1 MFDLFSGLTRT
12 CDGVSRRS
20 LLKIGSLGGLMSL
33 PVWLSGRAALAKE
46 HPVAKENLAPPRDVN
61 CIFIWTHGGTSHH
74 DTLDPKPEAPPAVKG
89 PFGVID
95 TAIPGIKFS
104 EICPRLAQEAGRFA
118 LLRGWNPMNGS
129 HGTADAWCMSGRKFN
144 PALTYPCYG
153 AVISEERGFKSALPP
168 FVQLGTDLDR
178 RFGGG
183 VSGILGL
190 EHMPFEIN
198 SDPNNKDFTVR
209 DISLPKG
216 IEAGRIERRSNVLAA
231 IDSLQRRADL
241 QPTEFGALD
250 ENYKAAFNMLTA
262 PETKRAFQI
271 EQEDPRLRDR
281 YGRTR
286 FGQNLLLARRL
297 VESGVRFV
305 TVTDPGWD
313 THAGNFDALQKTRVP
328 PVDAGLPELLIDLE
342 EKGLLDT
349 TLVVW
354 MTDFGRTPK
363 INSASGRDHWA
374 SAGFVVMA
382 GAGIPNGVLGATD
395 NQGERPT
402 RNEYTTDDVAATIY
416 TKLGLPLDLV
426 VQAPDGRPVRLI
438 EGHAIR
444 EWV

>member
-1 MFDLFSGLTRT
+1 MFDLISGFAKT

-20 LLKIGSLGGLMSL
+20 FLKVGSLGGLMSL
-33 PVWLSGRAALAKE
+33 PLWLKAQAAAAKE
-46 HPVAKENLAPPRDVN
+46 AKTTARDVS
-61 CIFIWTHGGTSHH
+61 CIYIWTHGGTSHH
-74 DTLDPKPEAPPAVKG
+74 DTLDPKPTAPPAVKG

-95 TAIPGIKFS
+95 TAIPGVKFS
-104 EICPRLAQEAGRFA
+104 EICPRLAQELGRFG
-118 LLRGWNPMNGS
+118 LLRSWNPMNGS

-144 PALTYPCYG
+144 PAMSYPCFG
-153 AVISEERGFKSALPP
+153 SVISEERGFKSALPP

-183 VSGILGL
+183 ASGMLGL

-198 SDPNNKDFTVR
+198 SDPNIKDFTVR
-209 DISLPKG
+209 DISYPKG
-216 IEAGRIERRSNVLAA
+216 IESSRVARRTNVLAA
-231 IDSLQRRADL
+231 VDALQRQADL
-241 QPTEFGALD
+241 QPTEFAALD

-262 PETKRAFQI
+262 PETKRAFKI
-271 EQEDPRLRDR
+271 GDEDPRLRDR

-297 VESGVRFV
+297 VQSGVRFV

-313 THAGNFDALQKTRVP
+313 THAGNFDALQKTRMP
-328 PVDAGLPELLIDLE
+328 PIDTGLPQLLIDLE
-342 EKGLLDT
+342 EQGMLDT

-382 GAGIPNGVLGATD
+382 GAGIPAGAVLGATD
-395 NQGERPT
+395 EQGERPT
-402 RNEYTTDDVAATIY
+402 RNEYTTDDVAATISA
-416 TKLGLPLDLV
+416 TLGLPLDLV
-426 VQAPDGRPVRLI
+426 VTAPDGRPVRLI
-438 EGHAIR
+438 EGRPIR
-444 EWV
+444 EWI

>member
-1 MFDLFSGLTRT
+1 MFDFFSGLART
-12 CDGVSRRS
+12 CDGVNRRS
-20 LLKIGSLGGLMSL
+20 FLKIGSLGGMMSL
-33 PVWLSGRAALAKE
+33 PLWLQGRAALAKE
-46 HPVAKENLAPPRDVN
+46 TNSPPRDVN

-104 EICPRLAQEAGRFA
+104 EICPRLAQEAGRFG
-118 LLRGWNPMNGS
+118 LLRSWNPMNGS

-144 PALTYPCYG
+144 PAVTYPCYG

-209 DISLPKG
+209 DITPPKG
-216 IEAGRIERRSNVLAA
+216 IEYGRISRRSNVLAA

-241 QPTEFGALD
+241 QPAEFGALD

-297 VESGVRFV
+297 VQSGVRFV

-313 THAGNFDALQKTRVP
+313 THANNFESLQKTRVP
-328 PVDAGLPELLIDLE
+328 PVDTGLPELLIDLE
-342 EKGLLDT
+342 DQGLLDT

-382 GAGIPNGVLGATD
+382 GAGIPTGVLGATD

-402 RNEYTTDDVAATIY
+402 RNEYTADDVAATIY
-416 TKLGLPLDLV
+416 SKLGLPLDLV
-426 VQAPDGRPVRLI
+426 LQAPDGRPVRLI
-438 EGHAIR
+438 EGHPIR
-444 EWV
+444 EWA

>member
-1 MFDLFSGLTRT
+1 MFDLLNGLAKT
-12 CDGVSRRS
+12 CDVVSRRS
-20 LLKIGSLGGLMSL
+20 FLKIGSLGGMMSL
-33 PVWLSGRAALAKE
+33 PLWLQGRAALAKE
-46 HPVAKENLAPPRDVN
+46 ANTPARDVN

-95 TAIPGIKFS
+95 TAIPGVKFS
-104 EICPRLAQEAGRFA
+104 EICPRLAQEAGRFG
-118 LLRGWNPMNGS
+118 LLRSWNPMNGS

-198 SDPNNKDFTVR
+198 SDPNNKEFTVR
-209 DISLPKG
+209 DITPPKG
-216 IEAGRIERRSNVLAA
+216 IEYGRIARRTNVLAA

-241 QPTEFGALD
+241 QPAEFGALD

-286 FGQNLLLARRL
+286 FGQNLLLSRRL
-297 VESGVRFV
+297 IEAGVRFV

-313 THAGNFDALQKTRVP
+313 THADNFQALQKTRVP
-328 PVDAGLPELLIDLE
+328 PVDTGLPELLIDLE
-342 EKGLLDT
+342 DHGLLDT

-382 GAGIPNGVLGATD
+382 GAGIPTGVLGATD

-402 RNEYTTDDVAATIY
+402 KNEYNTDDVAATIY
-416 TKLGLPLDLV
+416 SKLGLPLDLV

-444 EWV
+444 EWA

>member
-1 MFDLFSGLTRT
+1 MFDLVRGFAKT

-20 LLKIGSLGGLMSL
+20 FLQVGGLCGLMSL
-33 PVWLSGRAALAKE
+33 PLWLKVKGASAS
-46 HPVAKENLAPPRDVN
+46 APKASNRDVS
-61 CIFIWTHGGTSHH
+61 CIYIWTHGGTSHH
-74 DTLDPKPEAPPAVKG
+74 DTLDPKPTAPPAVKG

-95 TAIPGIKFS
+95 TAIPGVQFS
-104 EICPRLAQEAGRFA
+104 EICPRLAQELGRFG
-118 LLRGWNPMNGS
+118 LLRSWNPMNGS

-144 PALTYPCYG
+144 PAVAFPCYG
-153 AVISEERGFKSALPP
+153 SVVSEERGFKSAMPP
-168 FVQLGTDLDR
+168 FVQLGTELDR

-183 VSGILGL
+183 ASGLLGL

-198 SDPNNKDFTVR
+198 SDPNIKDFMVR

-216 IEAGRIERRSNVLAA
+216 IESNRVDRRSQVLATVDA
-231 IDSLQRRADL
+231 LQRRADL
-241 QPTEFGALD
+241 QPTEFAALD

-262 PETKRAFQI
+262 PETKRAFKI
-271 EQEDPRLRDR
+271 DEEDPRLRDR

-297 VESGVRFV
+297 VQSGVRFV

-313 THAGNFDALQKTRVP
+313 THSDNFAALQKTRVP
-328 PVDAGLPELLIDLE
+328 PVDAGLPQLLIDLE
-342 EKGLLDT
+342 EQGMLDS

-382 GAGIPNGVLGATD
+382 GAGIPAGSVLGATD
-395 NQGERPT
+395 EQGERPT

-416 TKLGLPLDLV
+416 AKLGLPLDLV
-426 VQAPDGRPVRLI
+426 VDAPDGRPVRLI